1 MTSNNSSFK
10 SSVSDQETSKTS
22 QNSSEIS
29 GTSDISSEASDVSH
43 LSGELTTDDSED
55 GDELNKIFIHKRLF
69 ISTLV

>member
-1 MTSNNSSFK
+1 MNRNSSSLFE
-10 SSVSDQETSKTS
+10 SSAQENSKIA